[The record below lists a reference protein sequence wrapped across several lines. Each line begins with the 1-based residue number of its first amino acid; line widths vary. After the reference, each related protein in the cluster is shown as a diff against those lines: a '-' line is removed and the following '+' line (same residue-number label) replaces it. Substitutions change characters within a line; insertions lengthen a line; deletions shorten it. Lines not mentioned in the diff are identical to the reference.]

1 MTEPSIRFERSP
13 HVHSA
18 MTPKRE
24 ARGVITVTKLS
35 ILHPWVRVGVVI
47 FKNDSIGIDRR
58 GDPLR
63 VDRDVV
69 VTGIVPESD
78 GSLVAFRPYAEHAL
92 YG

>member
-1 MTEPSIRFERSP
+1 
-13 HVHSA
+13 
-18 MTPKRE
+18 
-24 ARGVITVTKLS
+24 
-35 ILHPWVRVGVVI
+35 VRVGVVI

-78 GSLVAFRPYAEHAL
+78 GALVAFRPYAGHAL

>member
-1 MTEPSIRFERSP
+1 MTATRD
-13 HVHSA
+13 A
-18 MTPKRE
+18 
-24 ARGVITVTKLS
+24 ADVITVTKLR

-69 VTGIVPESD
+69 VTGIVPEND
-78 GSLVAFRPYAEHAL
+78 GPLVAFRPYTEHAL

>member
-1 MTEPSIRFERSP
+1 MTATRN
-13 HVHSA
+13 A
-18 MTPKRE
+18 
-24 ARGVITVTKLS
+24 ADVITVTKLR

-47 FKNDSIGIDRR
+47 FRNDSIGIDRR

-69 VTGIVPESD
+69 VTGIVPEAD
-78 GSLVAFRPYAEHAL
+78 GPLVAFRPYAEHIP

>member
-1 MTEPSIRFERSP
+1 MTATRDARS
-13 HVHSA
+13 
-18 MTPKRE
+18 
-24 ARGVITVTKLS
+24 VITVTKLRL
-35 ILHPWVRVGVVI
+35 LHPWVRVGVVV

-78 GSLVAFRPYAEHAL
+78 GPLVAFRRTWSTPCTASASSHPRAAT
-92 YG
+92 

>member
-1 MTEPSIRFERSP
+1 MTRIRDAA
-13 HVHSA
+13 V
-18 MTPKRE
+18 
-24 ARGVITVTKLS
+24 VITVKKLS

-58 GDPLR
+58 GDRLR

-78 GSLVAFRPYAEHAL
+78 GPLVAFRPYAEHAL